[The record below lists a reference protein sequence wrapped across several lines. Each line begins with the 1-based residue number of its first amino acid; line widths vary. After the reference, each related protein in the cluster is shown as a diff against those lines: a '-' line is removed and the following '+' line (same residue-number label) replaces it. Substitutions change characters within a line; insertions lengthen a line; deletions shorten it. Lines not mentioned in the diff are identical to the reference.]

1 MAEQCGERD
10 IMITIKG
17 LMRQKNKPVGEQY
30 YLVVENCK
38 FDGNNVWIYEEDLL
52 AMLEKLIKAINS
64 PTMRNV
70 DFSELY
76 KLTNKLQEK
85 LQEKCEVQD
94 KDNKGGSRRSGIREL
109 GNNIKEVGNNAVEVG
124 LGVFKNFGNPKK
136 AEIEQNPET
145 MVEPSDEER
154 EEAKRE
160 MAELEERWRQEEQK
174 KEEQRCKARDDWF
187 LAERELAEEK
197 EKYNKS
203 KHIEQIFEDKIQ
215 PMVQPFLK
223 LMESLFYFAGCLSAE
238 DYAVRRRVLLNR
250 QRMICSSI
258 QASSWGFPLDR
269 EAFAGIE
276 EMQLAMEEDIKQPK
290 TPQLLDSLTA
300 SEYIQKKQETE
311 DLKRKYQIEN
321 EKLRGKESRQRQI
334 LEYISLFQE
343 LFPIIEKISNDTLN
357 EVNEAWAVSIGLE
370 IVQRVNNYKS
380 RNANMKFIFVY
391 PDDDIC
397 MQSESVRVD
406 FIAAESDSPG
416 LYYRDNKNGKLIC
429 VIPGRVK

>member
-52 AMLEKLIKAINS
+52 AMLEKLIKVINS

-70 DFSELY
+70 DYSELY

-94 KDNKGGSRRSGIREL
+94 KDNKGGSRSSGFRGL
-109 GNNIKEVGNNAVEVG
+109 GNNIKEVGSNA
-124 LGVFKNFGNPKK
+124 LGVIKNIGNPKK

-154 EEAKRE
+154 EKAKRE

-187 LAERELAEEK
+187 QAERELAEEK
-197 EKYNKS
+197 AKYS
-203 KHIEQIFEDKIQ
+203 KAKRIEQIFNGKVQ

-223 LMESLFYFAGCLSAE
+223 LMESLIYFAGCLNAE
-238 DYAVRRRVLLNR
+238 DYSVRKRVLRNKR
-250 QRMICSSI
+250 QMICSI
-258 QASSWGFPLDR
+258 ILENAWDFPIGK
-269 EAFAGIE
+269 EAFHGID
-276 EMQLAMEEDIKQPK
+276 EMLAAMAQEAKLPELPPLSDQM
-290 TPQLLDSLTA
+290 TA
-300 SEYIQKKQETE
+300 DMYLQKKTKTE
-311 DLKRKYQIEN
+311 ELKKKYIIEN
-321 EKLRGKESRQRQI
+321 EKLQLNDIRQGQI
-334 LEYISLFQE
+334 LEYVCLFRD
-343 LFPIIEKISNDTLN
+343 LYPVIEKISAEPGIEPD
-357 EVNEAWAVSIGLE
+357 AQWAISIGRE
-370 IVQRVNNYKS
+370 IVQLVEQYQA
-380 RNANMKFIFVY
+380 RNSTMKFIFVY
-391 PDDDIC
+391 PDNEAHT
-397 MQSESVRVD
+397 QNESVKID
-406 FIAAESDSPG
+406 FIAAEADCPG
-416 LYYRDNKNGKLIC
+416 LYYRDSSGELIC